1 LRLKVRVPERPSAE
15 ERALYE
21 RLRRLATRSG

>member
-1 LRLKVRVPERPSAE
+1 MLVRLKVRVPGHPSAE

-21 RLRRLATRSG
+21 RLRSLSS